1 MSIELFAVLNDF
13 LGSYDFRYFDQL
25 IVVVRALKEG
35 LLLEHHSS
43 KHASR

>member
-1 MSIELFAVLNDF
+1 MAIELFAVLNDF

-35 LLLEHHSS
+35 FLLEHHSS